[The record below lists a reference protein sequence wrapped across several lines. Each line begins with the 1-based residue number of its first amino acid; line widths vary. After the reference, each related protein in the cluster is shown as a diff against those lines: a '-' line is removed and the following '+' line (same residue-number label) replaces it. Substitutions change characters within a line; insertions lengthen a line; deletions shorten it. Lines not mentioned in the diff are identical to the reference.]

1 MVRGAESLFLYLFVT
16 LSATPVGL
24 FWCSVLV
31 WYNIYPCVWCTNKLN
46 NKIRDIS
53 CCDIVFNDIFNKW
66 KAHGS
71 TNTWPSLSI
80 DMAILNFE
88 IFSNIIQISLKIYFC
103 QKMQKMLD
111 TKKYVFWV
119 KLLCWNRKIRLK
131 WCMNLFFVVK
141 TKNLICLKIS
151 EKTQNYHFHPEH
163 RSAHHFN
170 HVFMFQHKK

>member
-24 FWCSVLV
+24 FWCSVYV

-88 IFSNIIQISLKIYFC
+88 IFPNIIQISLKIYFC
-103 QKMQKMLD
+103 PKMQKMLD
-111 TKKYVFWV
+111 TKKIRFLSQIIVLIPKNKVKMVYETVFCCKNEKSHLFENFRKNA
-119 KLLCWNRKIRLK
+119 KLSFSPR
-131 WCMNLFFVVK
+131 
-141 TKNLICLKIS
+141 
-151 EKTQNYHFHPEH
+151 TQVRTSF
-163 RSAHHFN
+163 
-170 HVFMFQHKK
+170 